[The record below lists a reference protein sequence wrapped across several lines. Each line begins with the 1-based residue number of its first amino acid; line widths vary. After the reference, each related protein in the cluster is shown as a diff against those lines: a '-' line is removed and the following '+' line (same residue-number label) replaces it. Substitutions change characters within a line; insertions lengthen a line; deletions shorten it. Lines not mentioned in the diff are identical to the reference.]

1 MKSEPLIS
9 LKLKHIERVLNE
21 VILYMAKHPCGE
33 SLTSLLNQPIKF
45 LTNTH
50 LLEFQL
56 SDAYFRKIILT
67 QILVFSFTLKH
78 LKPTGN
84 ILKNVMLTEAERQ
97 TINKIE
103 ITGQKYL

>member
-1 MKSEPLIS
+1 M
-9 LKLKHIERVLNE
+9 ERVLNE
-21 VILYMAKHPCGE
+21 VIVYMTKYPCGV
-33 SLTSLLNQPIKF
+33 SSTSLLNQPIKF

-56 SDAYFRKIILT
+56 NDEYFRKIILV
-67 QILVFSFTLKH
+67 QIMVFTFTLKH

-103 ITGQKYL
+103 IIAQKYLELL

>member
-1 MKSEPLIS
+1 MI
-9 LKLKHIERVLNE
+9 KHSCE
-21 VILYMAKHPCGE
+21 K
-33 SLTSLLNQPIKF
+33 TSTMLLNHPIKF

-56 SDAYFRKIILT
+56 SDEYFRKIILV
-67 QILVFSFTLKH
+67 QIMVFTFTLRH

-97 TINKIE
+97 IIAKIE
-103 ITGQKYL
+103 MNALKYLESV